1 MGARAVGLGPV
12 KKRIVAGSLAGV
24 VVLGAVGFGVTGVAY
39 LPVSIALGPCLMD
52 WTSPSSYK
60 SRASPLGSTTFPI
73 GSTGTVRVCYGRPSA
88 RGRTVF
94 GGIVAY
100 DRPWRTGANE
110 PTRIYTNTDVRM
122 AGIPVPA
129 GRYSLYTVPGP
140 QEWEIRVSRS
150 ILHWGN
156 DLSASVEAQ
165 EIGRAT
171 VPTDSTDA
179 YVETF
184 TVRPE
189 EGDDGGLLLVL
200 EWEWTTVAI
209 PISQV
214 PDVP

>member
-1 MGARAVGLGPV
+1 M
-12 KKRIVAGSLAGV
+12 KNRIVAGLVAGA

-60 SRASPLGSTTFPI
+60 PRASPLESTTFSI
-73 GSTGTVRVCYGRPSA
+73 GSSGTVRVCYGGPSA
-88 RGRTVF
+88 RDRAVF

-110 PTRIYTNTDVRM
+110 PTRIYTNTDLII

-129 GRYSLYTVPGP
+129 GRYALYTVPGP
-140 QEWEIRVSRS
+140 EEWEIRLTRS

-156 DLSASVEAQ
+156 DLSRSVEER
-165 EIGRAT
+165 EIGRAA
-171 VPTDSTDA
+171 VPSDSTDT

-184 TVRPE
+184 TIRPE
-189 EGDDGGLLLVL
+189 ETGGGKVTLVL
-200 EWEWTTVAI
+200 EWESTKVPI
-209 PISQV
+209 PIMQG
-214 PDVP
+214 PD

>member
-1 MGARAVGLGPV
+1 MGSQSVGSGLV
-12 KKRIVAGSLAGV
+12 KKRTVAGLVAGV
-24 VVLGAVGFGVTGVAY
+24 LVLGAVGFGVTGVAY

-60 SRASPLGSTTFPI
+60 SRASPLGSTTFAT

-110 PTRIYTNTDVRM
+110 PTRIYTNTDLIM
-122 AGIPVPA
+122 ADIPVPA
-129 GRYSLYTVPGP
+129 GRYALYTVPGP
-140 QEWEIRVSRS
+140 EEWEIRLTRS

-156 DLSASVEAQ
+156 DLSQSVEAR
-165 EIGRAT
+165 EIGRANI
-171 VPTDSTDA
+171 PTDSTDT

-184 TVRPE
+184 TIRPE
-189 EGDDGGLLLVL
+189 EGDDGEVMLVL
-200 EWEWTTVAI
+200 EWESTKVQI
-209 PISQV
+209 PISQARDL
-214 PDVP
+214 P

>member
-1 MGARAVGLGPV
+1 MKTRAVVGLV
-12 KKRIVAGSLAGV
+12 AGV

-60 SRASPLGSTTFPI
+60 SRASPLGSTTFSI
-73 GSTGTVRVCYGRPSA
+73 GSTGTGRVCYGRPSA

-100 DRPWRTGANE
+100 DQPWRTGANE
-110 PTRIYTNTDVRM
+110 PTRIYSNTDFIM
-122 AGIPVPA
+122 ADIPVPA
-129 GRYSLYTVPGP
+129 GRYALYTVPGP
-140 QEWEIRVSRS
+140 EEWEIRLSRS

-156 DLSASVEAQ
+156 DLSASVQAR

-171 VPTDSTDA
+171 LPIDSTDT

-189 EGDDGGLLLVL
+189 EGDDGEIMLVL
-200 EWEWTTVAI
+200 EWESTKVQI
-209 PISQV
+209 PIRQARDL
-214 PDVP
+214 P

>member
-1 MGARAVGLGPV
+1 MGSQAVGAGLVKRRAV
-12 KKRIVAGSLAGV
+12 AGV
-24 VVLGAVGFGVTGVAY
+24 VTVVLVLGAVGFVVTGVAY

-60 SRASPLGSTTFPI
+60 PRASPLGSTTFSI
-73 GSTGTVRVCYGRPSA
+73 GSTGTVRVCYGQPSA

-110 PTRIYTNTDVRM
+110 PTRIYTNTDLIM
-122 AGIPVPA
+122 ADIMMPA
-129 GRYSLYTVPGP
+129 GRYTLYTVPGP
-140 QEWEIRVSRS
+140 EEWEVRLTRS

-156 DLSASVEAQ
+156 DLSASVVAQ

-171 VPTDSTDA
+171 VPSDSSDT

-184 TVRPE
+184 TIRSE
-189 EGDDGGLLLVL
+189 EAVDGKVVLVL
-200 EWEWTTVAI
+200 EWESTKVQI
-209 PISQV
+209 PITRA
-214 PDVP
+214 PN